1 MNRLNS
7 LIIIYHLFKDMDKK
21 VHANYYVEKV
31 TRYLGF
37 VPDIHNLFKCSK
49 HEGNFIISDGLR
61 NFDAIVDRFLISNTL
76 LRIDDVEH
84 IRKRIHVERNG
95 SEFIIQGVSE
105 GLANIIVRDMEV
117 LRENKRLMRDIKIRL
132 INS

>member
-1 MNRLNS
+1 
-7 LIIIYHLFKDMDKK
+7 MDKK
-21 VHANYYVEKV
+21 VHADYYVEKV

-61 NFDAIVDRFLISNTL
+61 NFDAIVDRFLTSNTL

-84 IRKRIHVERNG
+84 IQKKTHGQEDFVIH
-95 SEFIIQGVSE
+95 GVST
-105 GLANIIVRDMEV
+105 GLANIIVRDMEA